1 MKKNRKKLCGNKS
14 PEEVRES
21 KFISLSESLS
31 MLKYLL
37 PDVLYMFVDFVCFV
51 LDSKMELK
59 VRAGEK
65 IIFPSLKNF
74 IFLFIFQR
82 FFPD

>member
-1 MKKNRKKLCGNKS
+1 
-14 PEEVRES
+14 
-21 KFISLSESLS
+21 

-59 VRAGEK
+59 VRSGEK
-65 IIFPSLKNF
+65 IIFPSPKNF
-74 IFLFIFQR
+74 IFFFFISNI
-82 FFPD
+82 FPRLNQDEKLDCQKCLRTEIKR

>member
-1 MKKNRKKLCGNKS
+1 
-14 PEEVRES
+14 
-21 KFISLSESLS
+21 

-59 VRAGEK
+59 VRSGEK
-65 IIFPSLKNF
+65 IIFPSPKNF
-74 IFLFIFQR
+74 IIF
-82 FFPD
+82 FFYFKHFSQTKPGWKIGLSKVFKNWN